1 MVEELGSRRDFLK
14 KLGVFSVAA
23 GMYPAISR
31 AESVVK
37 KENSRKQPNIIVV
50 MTDDQ
55 GYGDV
60 GFHGN
65 KLLKTPNIDQF
76 AQEGMELTRFYVA
89 PVCSP
94 TRAGLLTGRYHYR
107 TGVTNV
113 GSCGDRIK
121 EREVTVA
128 KILSDAGYNTAVY
141 GKWHIGDN
149 YPMRPQDKGF
159 NDVVVHRGCCLTPWF
174 RNDPPGENYYD
185 PFLYHNGVK
194 KQYKGYCM
202 DVYTD
207 LTLDFAAKNSNEDKP
222 FFVYLSTN
230 TPHGPLSVAN
240 EYSQPYKDAGASDH
254 DAEFYGTITNI
265 DYNVGRLVDGV
276 KELGIDGETMIIFFT
291 DNGNAS
297 GTLVDW
303 AENWRGKKSTVYEG
317 GIRVPCLV
325 RWPGVVEAGSK
336 SNNIASYVDLLP
348 TFMDIAGVAQNDE
361 NPKLDGET
369 ILPIIAGVKEELED
383 RDIIIQW
390 HQGLTP
396 QLYRSFTVINQK
408 YKLVQS
414 EGGFHRSGK
423 FLTGQYKY
431 ELFDID
437 NDHLETNDLAA
448 KYPDIVKEMKAKYE
462 DWFYDVM
469 RDRGPDPQEIYI
481 GSPEEN
487 PVILS
492 PSASFVE
499 QDEVPNFITG
509 EWPARVV
516 ETGKYDIK
524 IHFDKGVKASGELNF
539 RFGDTKLTKKVR
551 KKSKSHEFENV
562 TLEKGSYWL
571 YCMVHMN
578 NAKQIPTYMEI
589 TSKNI

>member
-14 KLGVFSVAA
+14 MLGVISVVA

-37 KENSRKQPNIIVV
+37 KENIRKQPNIIVV

-159 NDVVVHRGCCLTPWF
+159 NDVVAHRGCCLTPWF

-336 SNNIASYVDLLP
+336 SNNI
-348 TFMDIAGVAQNDE
+348 
-361 NPKLDGET
+361 
-369 ILPIIAGVKEELED
+369 
-383 RDIIIQW
+383 
-390 HQGLTP
+390 
-396 QLYRSFTVINQK
+396 
-408 YKLVQS
+408 
-414 EGGFHRSGK
+414 GK
-423 FLTGQYKY
+423 
-431 ELFDID
+431 
-437 NDHLETNDLAA
+437 
-448 KYPDIVKEMKAKYE
+448 
-462 DWFYDVM
+462 
-469 RDRGPDPQEIYI
+469 
-481 GSPEEN
+481 
-487 PVILS
+487 
-492 PSASFVE
+492 
-499 QDEVPNFITG
+499 
-509 EWPARVV
+509 
-516 ETGKYDIK
+516 
-524 IHFDKGVKASGELNF
+524 
-539 RFGDTKLTKKVR
+539 
-551 KKSKSHEFENV
+551 
-562 TLEKGSYWL
+562 
-571 YCMVHMN
+571 
-578 NAKQIPTYMEI
+578 
-589 TSKNI
+589 